1 MGSLASIAMVAALAT
16 VPLAADPTPAS
27 APDSSAAPA
36 MSADS
41 SAAHPAE
48 VRDSAAPAQSASAA
62 SDSVAPPIRD
72 YEPFFDRLLA
82 QRADS
87 THVTHVSRVTIR
99 RDAGVFTLEDGDLR
113 LATPVEGRVCA
124 MVFTGKGSFAMTP
137 RTRIEREQLQ
147 RFYGATAF
155 ERPFTTLVLLFND
168 STLVELSRGRD
179 FAPAPGSKIANVT
192 LRECLRYV
200 GDEKSKWLDAGA
212 ARPLLEGRGSDYFF
226 ALIDA
231 GVGVERL
238 FFELDPHR
246 TESVAFYQE
255 PRFRH
260 VCLKRVYR
268 RNEVCRFA
276 RAGADTLPDAD
287 VRPALHVDAYR
298 VESRIAE
305 NLDFS
310 ATATMECEASDD
322 PVRWARFTLYEGL
335 DVDSVSWGDGRPARY
350 FKGKDSPQLWV
361 SCDPPIS
368 PGGKVGLRMRYHG
381 RLIERIGDW
390 MLVEAPTDWYP
401 QTEGWERAPM
411 DLVFHAPSQYLLA
424 SIGERQSSE
433 TRGHV
438 TTSRWVSGRPVR
450 NATFVI
456 GVFNERM
463 IGPIGAPPATA
474 LVMTGLNDSVS
485 FVSIGE
491 HRFKMGGTMEKGV
504 ADDAGRALAFFQNNL
519 GPPSAPL
526 IRVVELPALGGE
538 AFPGLVRLSWTPF
551 SGPNAAAEDGVFR
564 AHEIAHQWWG
574 VDVDFKTYHDQW
586 LSEGFAQYSALWY
599 VQAGRKDNHSYFAVL
614 DQWQDEILAD
624 RRQRPQGV
632 PLGPV
637 WLGGRTA
644 TVEAPSDFQLIVY
657 KKGAWV
663 LHMLRN
669 LMLDLKTMDD
679 ERFVSLMRD
688 FYARYAGKAASTD
701 DFRRIAQRYA
711 GEDLGWFFDQW
722 VYGSDSPTYRFAS
735 KTERT
740 SDGKYKVSCRVEQ
753 RGVPDDFRMPVPIR
767 IDFADGRFTWVR
779 ALIQGPKTEFDLP
792 LMELAPKQVVFNDL
806 QSVLCRV
813 EPVKW

>member
-1 MGSLASIAMVAALAT
+1 MISRLRSALVSLAIAAAIATAAAAEQPASISDSSMVAA
-16 VPLAADPTPAS
+16 V
-27 APDSSAAPA
+27 
-36 MSADS
+36 
-41 SAAHPAE
+41 
-48 VRDSAAPAQSASAA
+48 
-62 SDSVAPPIRD
+62 SDSITPPVTD
-72 YEPFFDRLLA
+72 YERFFDRFVD

-87 THVTHVSRVTIR
+87 MHVARVLHLAFG
-99 RDAGVFTLEDGDLR
+99 RDAGTFTLDEGELR
-113 LATPVEGRVCA
+113 LGTRVEGRVCA
-124 MVFTGKGSFAMTP
+124 LIFTGKGSFSIMP
-137 RTRIEREQLQ
+137 RTRIERDQLK
-147 RFYGATAF
+147 RFYGVTTLQ
-155 ERPFTTLVLLFND
+155 RPFTTLVILFSD
-168 STLVELSRGRD
+168 STLAELGRGLTFGRG
-179 FAPAPGSKIANVT
+179 PGSKVANVT

-200 GDEKSKWLDAGA
+200 SDDKSKWLDAGV
-212 ARPLLEGRGSDYFF
+212 ARPFLEGRSSDYFF
-226 ALIDA
+226 ALIDGGA
-231 GVGVERL
+231 GVERL

-246 TESVAFYQE
+246 TESVALYQE

-260 VCLKRVYR
+260 VGLKRVYR
-268 RNEVCRFA
+268 RDEVSRFA
-276 RAGADTLPDAD
+276 RAGADTLPEAD
-287 VRPALHVDAYR
+287 VQPALRVTSYR
-298 VESRIAE
+298 IDSRIAE
-305 NLDFS
+305 NLGYS
-310 ATATMECEASDD
+310 ADAVMECEASGD
-322 PVRWARFTLYEGL
+322 PVRWARLTLYEGL
-335 DVDSVSWGDGRPARY
+335 DVDSVAWGDGHPARF
-350 FKGKDSPQLWV
+350 FKGKESPQLWV
-361 SCDPPIS
+361 SRDRPLS
-368 PGGKVGLRMRYHG
+368 PGEKASLRVRYHG

-390 MLVEAPTDWYP
+390 MLVSSPTDWYP
-401 QTEGWERAPM
+401 QAEGWERTPM

-424 SIGERQSSE
+424 SVGDQQSSA
-433 TRGHV
+433 TSGRV
-438 TTSRWVSGRPVR
+438 TTSRWVSDRPVR

-456 GVFNERM
+456 GVFIERT
-463 IGPIGAPPATA
+463 IGPVGAPPATA
-474 LVMTGLNDSVS
+474 LIMKGLNDSIS

-491 HRFKMGGTMEKGV
+491 RRFKMGGSMEKGV
-504 ADDAGRALAFFQNNL
+504 ADDAGRALAFFQANL
-519 GPPSAPL
+519 GPPSAPM

-538 AFPGLVRLSWTPF
+538 SFPGLVRLSWTPF
-551 SGPNAAAEDGVFR
+551 SGPNATAEDGVFR

-586 LSEGFAQYSALWY
+586 LSEGFSQYSALWY
-599 VQAGRKDNHSYFAVL
+599 MQAGRKDNRSYFAVL
-614 DQWQDEILAD
+614 NQWQDEILAD

-632 PLGPV
+632 PPLGPV

-644 TVEAPSDFQLIVY
+644 TVGLPSDFQLVVY

-740 SDGKYKVSCRVEQ
+740 SDGKYRVSCRVEQ
-753 RGVPDDFRMPVPIR
+753 TGVPADFKMPVPIR

-792 LMELAPKQVVFNDL
+792 LMELEPKQLVFNDL

-813 EPVKW
+813 EPAKW